1 VKKVDTAKIAFRPAF
16 WTPERRIVGAAPGF
30 SYLLKFRYDSTE
42 AIEIDRAIL
51 DLSGL
56 FDPMA
61 YRIAARLEPSDDP
74 VRHYLLEGWRSEIEP
89 APGCELKYMKPYFA
103 AAGRHGPTLVE
114 YALLRAAGRRVY
126 ATYAE
131 AKHVADLIMAS
142 GLFNEEFYRSRL
154 GDAGRYLDPALHY
167 VLIGEILGFQPSD
180 QFDPVYYGERNPDL
194 LEVKVNLLWHY
205 AYHGRAEGRR
215 GRPIAANFVADPE
228 RFAAEKETIVLVSH
242 EASRTGAPIL
252 GLNVGRH
259 LHERYNVITVLLRG
273 GPLVEG
279 FEEIS
284 AQVILIGDA
293 HRHPVEFKYLVR
305 SILAEHAIRYAL
317 VNSIASRDILPALA
331 RAFVPTVTLIHEFS
345 SYMRPRGMMREALG
359 WMSEPVF
366 SADLVANS
374 ARDEHPALSQRRIHI
389 LPQGQCELPTAND
402 AADQQAEVKRLRRAM
417 RPAGSEKALVV
428 LGAGFVHIRKGVDL
442 FVATAAAVMHLAPR
456 RPVRFVWVGNG
467 YDPDVDLSYSV
478 YIAEQI
484 ARSGVANNVV
494 MVDEVTDLD
503 PAYVMADVFFLS
515 SRLDPLPNVTID
527 AAMRGLPIV
536 CFDGASGMADL
547 LKGDLSTAAMVVP
560 HLDVAAAARLIVELA
575 DNANLRSR
583 IADATRTF
591 GQATFDMHRY
601 VSKIDMIGGQAIE
614 SMDQWRSDFE
624 TIRNNSLFDAEI
636 SSPSEGVAARDD
648 AILRFLAYWSA
659 ARTAPHQVDHLDIRR
674 PCPGF
679 NPQIYASCHREVLRA
694 DVNPFADFIRK
705 GQPCGP
711 WLHQVIRPD
720 EFQRPDMRPPGL
732 RTAVHAHFY
741 YPELIEELLSKLSTN
756 TAQCDLLITTND
768 DAKATILRAATDG
781 LAWGQVD
788 VRVVPNRGRDVAPL
802 FAAYGDEIARNYD
815 VIGHFHGKRSLAIE
829 GIRPGIGETWR
840 EFLWQHLIGDLFP
853 MMDIVLS
860 HFAADDSLGLIFAE
874 DPHLCDWSG
883 NLAMA
888 ETLAARV
895 GIKVPLPPFF
905 EFPVGTMFW
914 ARPSALAPL
923 FDLHLGWDDF
933 PEEPVAEDGTI
944 MHALERLLP
953 FGAAKAGLT
962 FATTHIP
969 GITR

>member
-1 VKKVDTAKIAFRPAF
+1 M
-16 WTPERRIVGAAPGF
+16 AAAARGF
-30 SYLLKFRYDSTE
+30 SYLLKFRYESTE
-42 AIEIDRAIL
+42 TIEIDRAIL

-61 YRIAARLEPSDDP
+61 YRIAAGLDPSDDP
-74 VRHYLLEGWRSEIEP
+74 ARHYLQAGWRSEIEP
-89 APGCELKYMKPYFA
+89 APGCELQYMKPYFA
-103 AAGRHGPTLVE
+103 AAGRYGPTLVE

-131 AKHVADLIMAS
+131 AKQVADLIMSS
-142 GLFNEEFYRSRL
+142 GLFDEDFYRSRL
-154 GDAGRYLDPALHY
+154 GAAGRNLDPALHY
-167 VLIGEILGFQPSD
+167 VLVGEILGFRPSD

-194 LEVKVNLLWHY
+194 LAVKINLFWHY

-215 GRPIAANFVADPE
+215 GLPIAADFAADPD
-228 RFAAEKETIVLVSH
+228 RFAADKETIILVSH

-252 GLNVGRH
+252 ALNVGQH
-259 LHERYNVITVLLRG
+259 LHKRYNLITVLLRG
-273 GPLVEG
+273 GPLVAA

-284 AQVILIGDA
+284 SQVITIGNE
-293 HRHPVEFKYLVR
+293 HRHPVEFKYLTR

-317 VNSIASRDILPALA
+317 VNSIASWDIIPELA

-366 SADLVANS
+366 SADVVASS

-389 LPQGQCELPTAND
+389 LPQGHCELPTPSEATD
-402 AADQQAEVKRLRRAM
+402 PQPELKRLRQAM
-417 RPAGSEKALVV
+417 RPAGSEKSLVV

-442 FVATAAAVMHLAPR
+442 FVATAAAVMQLAPR
-456 RPVRFVWVGNG
+456 RPVRFVWIGDG
-467 YDPDVDLSYSV
+467 YDPDVDVSYSV

-484 ARSGVANNVV
+484 ARSGVASNVV
-494 MVDEVTDLD
+494 FVDEVTDLD
-503 PAYVMADVFFLS
+503 PAYAMADVFLLT

-527 AAMRGLPIV
+527 AAMRGLPII

-547 LKGDLSTAAMVVP
+547 LKRDPSTAATVVP
-560 HLDVAAAARLIVELA
+560 HLDVAAAARVIVDLAINDEL
-575 DNANLRSR
+575 RCR

-601 VSKIDMIGGQAIE
+601 VAKVDMIGGQAIE
-614 SMDQWRSDFE
+614 SMDRWRADFE
-624 TIRNNSLFDAEI
+624 TIRNDTLFNAEI
-636 SSPSEGVAARDD
+636 SSPSEGVADRDD

-679 NPQIYASCHREVLRA
+679 NPQIYASCHRDVLRA

-705 GQPCGP
+705 GRPCGP
-711 WLHQVIRPD
+711 WLHRVIYPD
-720 EFQRPDMRPPGL
+720 EFQRPNLCPLDL

-741 YPELIEELLSKLSTN
+741 YPELIEEFLYKLSAN
-756 TAQCDLLITTND
+756 TARCDLLITTND
-768 DAKATILRAATDG
+768 DAKARVLRAATDG
-781 LAWGQVD
+781 FARGRVD

-815 VIGHFHGKRSLAIE
+815 IVGHFHGKRSLALD
-829 GIRPGIGETWR
+829 GIQPGIGETWR

-853 MMDIVLS
+853 MMDVVLS
-860 HFAADDSLGLIFAE
+860 HFAADEGLGLIFAE
-874 DPHLCDWSG
+874 DPHLCDWSN

-895 GIKVPLPPFF
+895 GIEIPLPPFF

-923 FDLHLGWDDF
+923 LDLHFGWDDF
-933 PEEPVAEDGTI
+933 PDEPVGEDGTI